1 MILTVQPVV
10 GAIAAGC
17 CAVFEAVQ
25 SSTSLCG
32 TPHRAC
38 PQAHPDTSAYRVI
51 SGAIP
56 DTTKILELLNQWSHL
71 FYTGNGKVPR
81 IVTSAAAERL
91 TPCSLEL
98 GWKSPVVVDAAFDR
112 EFSAKHYMFPEKNK
126 MSSIEDLKRPTI
138 PSSLNGVLHDAH
150 YGDIV
155 NNFHFKR
162 ERVGGVFDG
171 RRNPARRWFE
181 LVIVEGVDENDSLL
195 QEEIPGALLPIAAV
209 DSLDEPIGSV
219 DAGLDQV
226 QYEPLTSM
234 SMGPLQLGS
243 LFAGGVPRPK
253 SLKTRLGTGRTSSVA
268 ATGRVRKDADARDTI
283 VWLRLL
289 E

>member
-1 MILTVQPVV
+1 MNGDGEWNEVTPLLASKKGTESASPGTTISHEYWVRRNLSAELAGVIRYALKSAENTESGRFSEKPETNGAVWFSKPSKALPHFAELLIEPV
-10 GAIAAGC
+10 
-17 CAVFEAVQ
+17 
-25 SSTSLCG
+25 
-32 TPHRAC
+32 HK
-38 PQAHPDTSAYRVI
+38 HPDTSTYRVI

-71 FYTGNGKVPR
+71 FYTGN
-81 IVTSAAAERL
+81 
-91 TPCSLEL
+91 EL
-98 GWKSPVVVDAAFDR
+98 GWKSPVVVDATFDR
-112 EFSAKHYMFPEKNK
+112 EFAAKHYMFPEKNK

-150 YGDIV
+150 YGDII
-155 NNFHFKR
+155 NNFHFKHMSAMLDHSQG
-162 ERVGGVFDG
+162 ES
-171 RRNPARRWFE
+171 
-181 LVIVEGVDENDSLL
+181 IDENDSLL

-209 DSLDEPIGSV
+209 DSLDEAIGSI

-226 QYEPLTSM
+226 QYEPLT
-234 SMGPLQLGS
+234 
-243 LFAGGVPRPK
+243 
-253 SLKTRLGTGRTSSVA
+253 T

>member
-1 MILTVQPVV
+1 MSSFLITTISYNAVLWAGWRGAVRFSKPSKALPHFAELLIEPV
-10 GAIAAGC
+10 
-17 CAVFEAVQ
+17 
-25 SSTSLCG
+25 
-32 TPHRAC
+32 HK
-38 PQAHPDTSAYRVI
+38 HPDTSAYRVI

-71 FYTGNGKVPR
+71 FYTGN
-81 IVTSAAAERL
+81 
-91 TPCSLEL
+91 EL

-112 EFSAKHYMFPEKNK
+112 EFAAKHYMFPEKNK

-209 DSLDEPIGSV
+209 DSLDEAIGSV

-234 SMGPLQLGS
+234 SM
-243 LFAGGVPRPK
+243 
-253 SLKTRLGTGRTSSVA
+253 
-268 ATGRVRKDADARDTI
+268 
-283 VWLRLL
+283 
-289 E
+289 

>member
-1 MILTVQPVV
+1 
-10 GAIAAGC
+10 
-17 CAVFEAVQ
+17 
-25 SSTSLCG
+25 
-32 TPHRAC
+32 
-38 PQAHPDTSAYRVI
+38 
-51 SGAIP
+51 
-56 DTTKILELLNQWSHL
+56 
-71 FYTGNGKVPR
+71 
-81 IVTSAAAERL
+81 
-91 TPCSLEL
+91 
-98 GWKSPVVVDAAFDR
+98 
-112 EFSAKHYMFPEKNK
+112 

-209 DSLDEPIGSV
+209 DSLDEAIGSV

-234 SMGPLQLGS
+234 SM
-243 LFAGGVPRPK
+243 
-253 SLKTRLGTGRTSSVA
+253 
-268 ATGRVRKDADARDTI
+268 
-283 VWLRLL
+283 
-289 E
+289 